1 MEFSSLHRHPF
12 HLRDGQRRPDT
23 LRACPESLSTPV
35 TEQFHRGAGVWMKR
49 TNMHELLL
57 PVSIRA
63 LSIPSFIGPVFLR
76 I

>member
-35 TEQFHRGAGVWMKR
+35 TEQFDLGPLTFYDRMDIPQGSRSVDEKDQHA
-49 TNMHELLL
+49 
-57 PVSIRA
+57 RA
-63 LSIPSFIGPVFLR
+63 FASCVH
-76 I
+76 